1 MILLEFI
8 CKCYACLGLEFSYI
22 NMIYAR
28 AGVGNFQNE
37 LILMIAPPY
46 HSTNIGLGFKFK
58 GIQLDYAL
66 TNIGNQSESLYSN
79 VFSLVMDFSIFK

>member
-1 MILLEFI
+1 
-8 CKCYACLGLEFSYI
+8 
-22 NMIYAR
+22 MIYAR
-28 AGVGNFQNE
+28 TGVGNFQNE
-37 LILMIAPPY
+37 LNFDDSASLSIQP
-46 HSTNIGLGFKFK
+46 NIGLGFKFK